1 MLSINLQ
8 IGAWAVFGS
17 DGGLNLPHPA
27 TFSAQTLKM
36 YVNPSKRPSTFTSSA
51 SMMLRLTR
59 AQCVLF
65 ISRFSTQYPW
75 MGLPLSLGSFQV
87 TTMLLAVISVIS
99 GFSGASGGSEIWKNV
114 KYQLTTLK

>member
-1 MLSINLQ
+1 MYYASDQCDVIFLH

-27 TFSAQTLKM
+27 TFSAQTLKI
-36 YVNPSKRPSTFTSSA
+36 YVNPSRRPSTFNSRA

-59 AQCVLF
+59 AQCVLL

-75 MGLPLSLGSFQV
+75 IGLPLSLGSFQV
-87 TTMLLAVISVIS
+87 TTMLLAVMSLIS
-99 GFSGASGGSEIWKNV
+99 GLSGASGGSEI
-114 KYQLTTLK
+114 